1 MAAEP
6 TTATIPFLGM
16 EVDLTDPMA
25 VVTVAVSL
33 TAGFTLFNMTG
44 SIGQVAANRVN
55 AGLGNVLG
63 INPGTGQSSD
73 NVPVGV

>member
-25 VVTVAVSL
+25 VATVAVSL
-33 TAGFTLFNMTG
+33 IAGFTLFNMTD

-55 AGLGNVLG
+55 NALGNVLG
-63 INPGTGQSSD
+63 FNPGTGESS
-73 NVPVGV
+73 NGPGGV

>member
-16 EVDLTDPMA
+16 EVDLTDPAA
-25 VVTVAVSL
+25 VATVAVSL
-33 TAGFTLFNMTG
+33 IAGFTLFNMTD

-55 AGLGNVLG
+55 AALGNFLG
-63 INPGTGQSSD
+63 VNPGTGESSD
-73 NVPVGV
+73 SGPGGV

>member
-16 EVDLTDPMA
+16 EVDLTDPAA

-33 TAGFTLFNMTG
+33 IAGFTLFNMTD
-44 SIGQVAANRVN
+44 SIGAMLASRAN
-55 AGLGNVLG
+55 ATLGSVLG
-63 INPGTGQSSD
+63 INPGTGQSAD
-73 NVPVGV
+73 NGPGGV